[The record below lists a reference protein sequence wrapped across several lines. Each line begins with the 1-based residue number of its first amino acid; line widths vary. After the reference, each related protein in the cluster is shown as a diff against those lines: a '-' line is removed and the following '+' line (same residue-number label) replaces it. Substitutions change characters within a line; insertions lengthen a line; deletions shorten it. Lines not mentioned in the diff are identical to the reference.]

1 MLQSSSHM
9 ARVQDLLANEGWDW
23 KFIPPHGPY
32 FRELREAAVKSMKYR
47 LRRTLG
53 SHVATYE
60 ELCILLAEI
69 EACLNSRPLC
79 ALSDEFFQ
87 PNIFVSWTFSN
98 WWTTY
103 LLLTI
108 LMSNATDFPGGKPT
122 NNNYNSS
129 GNDGHPTTSSLQQ
142 RQCWQRTSPNLQ
154 PGDLV
159 LLREDNMTPLHWS
172 TAVIKGTHP
181 RKDGIVQVVTVRTPK
196 GILKCTTTKI
206 CPVLRINSEL

>member
-1 MLQSSSHM
+1 
-9 ARVQDLLANEGWDW
+9 
-23 KFIPPHGPY
+23 
-32 FRELREAAVKSMKYR
+32 MKYR

-142 RQCWQRTSPNLQ
+142 RQCW
-154 PGDLV
+154 
-159 LLREDNMTPLHWS
+159 
-172 TAVIKGTHP
+172 
-181 RKDGIVQVVTVRTPK
+181 
-196 GILKCTTTKI
+196 
-206 CPVLRINSEL
+206 